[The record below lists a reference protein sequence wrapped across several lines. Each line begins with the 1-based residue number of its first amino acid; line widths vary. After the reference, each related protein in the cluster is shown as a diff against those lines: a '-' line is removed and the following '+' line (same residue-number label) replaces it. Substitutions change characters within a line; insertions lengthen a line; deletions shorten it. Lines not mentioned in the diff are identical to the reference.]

1 MREKWIEIVARL
13 STTRAVSLATIILL
27 LLFLSLAFYRAYPFI
42 DNVNA
47 ATSTGDDWLLY
58 RQYAS
63 SIIHDGLLIPAQP
76 DTYYEPAGFIYNYF
90 IAALFWLTG
99 ENSSHVYLVQAAM
112 LALSVGLMTIAFRP
126 YLSKQAVPIYW
137 TGLALTLFLDVFLVY
152 TFKLL
157 SENLVLFLLPIFY
170 LTILRTFEK
179 SSVLQ
184 AACAGLALGLCSLCR
199 PNIVL
204 IGPAAA
210 ILLFLYLKH
219 QPRRAAIILTF
230 LLCFLLVISLLPLR
244 NYLVA
249 NEVRVP
255 IDPYKSHNMRKALG
269 IYEPV
274 TPPAPGT
281 VVLTAIKVYAR
292 LILFCSGL
300 TFLELPLRW
309 LRPHWTL
316 MWAGAFVFAWRVFK
330 RRRLEFWEALALG
343 FIILYLGPLIV
354 LMNIKSYGFRMIVP
368 VIPMVLLLAVQA
380 FASRLLSAKQ

>member
-13 STTRAVSLATIILL
+13 STIRAVSLATIILL
-27 LLFLSLAFYRAYPFI
+27 LLFLLLALYRAYPFI

-58 RQYAS
+58 KQYAG
-63 SIIHDGLLIPAQP
+63 SILHDGLLIPAHP
-76 DTYYEPAGFIYNYF
+76 GTYYEPAGFIYNYF
-90 IAALFWLTG
+90 IAAVFWLTG
-99 ENSSHVYLVQAAM
+99 ENSSYVYCVQAAM
-112 LALSVGLMTIAFRP
+112 LALSVGLMTIAFKP
-126 YLSKQAVPIYW
+126 YLPRQAVLIYW
-137 TGLALTLFLDVFLVY
+137 AGLALTLFLDVFLVY
-152 TFKLL
+152 TFRLL

-170 LTILRTFEK
+170 LTTLRTFETK
-179 SSVLQ
+179 SVFQ

-204 IGPAAA
+204 IGPATV
-210 ILLFLYLKH
+210 ILLFFYLKH
-219 QPRRAAIILTF
+219 QPRQGAIILTF

-249 NEVRVP
+249 HEVRVP

-269 IYEPV
+269 IYEPT
-274 TPPAPGT
+274 TPPAPST
-281 VVLTAIKVYAR
+281 VALSAIKLYAR
-292 LILFCSGL
+292 LIFFCSGL

-354 LMNIKSYGFRMIVP
+354 LINITSYGFRMIVP
-368 VIPMVLLLAVQA
+368 VIPMVLLLAVHA
-380 FASRLLSAKQ
+380 LASRLLPAKQ

>member
-13 STTRAVSLATIILL
+13 ATVRAVSLATIILL
-27 LLFLSLAFYRAYPFI
+27 LLFLSLALFRAYPFI

-58 RQYAS
+58 KQYAV
-63 SIIHDGLLIPAQP
+63 SILHDGLLIRAHPG
-76 DTYYEPAGFIYNYF
+76 TYYEPAGFIYNYF
-90 IAALFWLTG
+90 IAAVFWLAG
-99 ENSSHVYLVQAAM
+99 ENSSYVYLVQAAL
-112 LALSVGLMTIAFRP
+112 LALSVGLMTIAFKP
-126 YLSKQAVPIYW
+126 YLPGQAVLIYW
-137 TGLALTLFLDVFLVY
+137 AGLALTLFLDVFLVY

-170 LTILRTFEK
+170 LTILRTFETK
-179 SSVLQ
+179 SRLL
-184 AACAGLALGLCSLCR
+184 AACAGLVLGLCSLCR

-210 ILLFLYLKH
+210 ILLLIYLKH
-219 QPRRAAIILTF
+219 QPGRAAIVLTF
-230 LLCFLLVISLLPLR
+230 LLCFLAVISLLPLR

-269 IYEPV
+269 IYEPA
-274 TPPAPGT
+274 TPPAPS
-281 VVLTAIKVYAR
+281 VVALNAVKLYAR
-292 LILFCSGL
+292 LILFSSGL
-300 TFLELPLRW
+300 TFLELPPRW

-316 MWAGAFVFAWRVFK
+316 MWAGTFVFAWRVFK

-354 LMNIKSYGFRMIVP
+354 LMNIKSYGFRMILPVVP
-368 VIPMVLLLAVQA
+368 VILLLAVQGL
-380 FASRLLSAKQ
+380 ASRLLPTEQ